1 MHRILK
7 LGRPRRVAGVA
18 LAATF
23 ASSGVALAI
32 PPYTV
37 SVHVVPRV
45 VRLSGTFKVT
55 AVGNSANTSRLR
67 VFLNK
72 TTGCKATAA
81 AESVTPGD
89 FLRISV
95 LVTNGY
101 SVSKTFPAAIKGH
114 HYACAY
120 LNALPPST
128 LPRAHAGQAYTVG

>member
-7 LGRPRRVAGVA
+7 LGRPRLAAGVA
-18 LAATF
+18 VALTL
-23 ASSGVALAI
+23 ASSGVALAV

-37 SVHVVPRV
+37 SVRVLPRA

-55 AVGNSANTSRLR
+55 ASGNSSNTSRLR
-67 VFLNK
+67 VFLNGI
-72 TTGCKATAA
+72 TGCKATAA

-95 LVTNGY
+95 RVTHAY
-101 SVSKTFPAAIKGH
+101 STSKTFPAAIRGR

-128 LPRAHAGQAYTVG
+128 LARAHAGQAYTVG